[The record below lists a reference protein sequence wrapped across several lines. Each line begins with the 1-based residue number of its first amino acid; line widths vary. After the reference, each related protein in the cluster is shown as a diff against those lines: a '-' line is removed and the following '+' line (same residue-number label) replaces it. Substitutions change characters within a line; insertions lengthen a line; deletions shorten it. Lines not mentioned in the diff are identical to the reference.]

1 MENAPKEPSPQEEIP
16 LTRRLLNWPF
26 FLLFAGLLVMI
37 LLFVYWGFSEITR
50 LRQISPP

>member
-1 MENAPKEPSPQEEIP
+1 MENEPKEPPHQEEIP

-37 LLFVYWGFSEITR
+37 LFFVYWGFSEIIL
-50 LRQISPP
+50 LRQSTPP